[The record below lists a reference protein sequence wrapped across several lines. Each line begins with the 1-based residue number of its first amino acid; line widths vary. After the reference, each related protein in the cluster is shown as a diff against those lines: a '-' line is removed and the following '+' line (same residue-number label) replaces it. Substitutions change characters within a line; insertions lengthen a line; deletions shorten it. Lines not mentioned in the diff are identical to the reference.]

1 MALNK
6 KQKQI
11 KMRNFFDKIG
21 AVCIGL
27 FTLFLIEGLF
37 SFGTF
42 LKFEQYNTLAWVMQ
56 GMAVYLTCWASI
68 RIQEAQ

>member
-1 MALNK
+1 
-6 KQKQI
+6 
-11 KMRNFFDKIG
+11 MRSFFDRTG

-27 FTLFLIEGLF
+27 FTLFLIEGLI
-37 SFGTF
+37 SYGMF
-42 LKFEQYNTLAWVMQ
+42 LKFEEYNALAWTMQ